1 MKAIRITFARKE
13 VYTVDADK
21 LPEGYDNDTL
31 LEMMKDGR
39 LGELAK
45 DYEEFDY
52 GVEEI
57 EEVEK

>member
-21 LPEGYDNDTL
+21 LPDNYDNDTL
-31 LEMMKDGR
+31 LEMMEDGR
-39 LGELAK
+39 LGELAE

-57 EEVEK
+57 DEMEE

>member
-21 LPEGYDNDTL
+21 LPENYNDNML
-31 LEMMKDGR
+31 LEMMEDGR
-39 LGELAK
+39 LGELAR

-57 EEVEK
+57 EETEE